1 MIDSILVGIE
11 LFFIVGV
18 IMVIITEATNE

>member
-11 LFFIVGV
+11 LFFIAGV
-18 IMVIITEATNE
+18 IMVIIVEATNE